1 MDILTNILLEL
12 AILFAAALVSAIV
25 AFLKPR
31 VERLFNTL
39 ADKDE
44 SGLVAI
50 LAEEAVELV
59 EARFIDMGGD
69 EKFEEALAMLER
81 RLERRGLDFDEESLR
96 MKIQRGWRLMDDKQ
110 RSKDGLKKEEDDS

>member
-1 MDILTNILLEL
+1 MDILTNILIEL
-12 AILFAAALVSAIV
+12 AILFGAALASAVV

-31 VERLFNTL
+31 VERLIKSV

-44 SGLVAI
+44 SGLVGV
-50 LAEEAVELV
+50 LAEEAVELI
-59 EARFIDMGGD
+59 EARFVDMGGD

-81 RLERRGLDFDEESLR
+81 RLERRGIDFDEESLR

-110 RSKDGLKKEEDDS
+110 KKEDDK